1 MEKYNKTFKFR
12 ILPTK
17 EQKILIHKT
26 FGSARLVY
34 NIFLDKRIKL
44 YESEKKSTLYNT
56 QAKELT
62 SLKKE
67 LEFLKEVDSM
77 SLQITLKNLDKAFQS
92 FFKKITKF
100 PKFKS
105 KRNTRKSYTTNNV
118 NNSIRIEEGKLKFPK
133 LKTLKVKFHRL
144 IPTTHKIKS
153 ATISC
158 EPNGAY
164 YVSILT
170 EFYQEIKPVPS
181 KNNIVGLDYS
191 SKELFVSS
199 ENQRGHAPKFFNKY
213 QDQLA
218 KAQRILSRRTKGSS
232 NWNKQKLKVA
242 SVHQKIKNS
251 RSDFLHKVSTKL
263 VNQYNA
269 ICIEN
274 LDLKSMKIKNLAKHT
289 FDNAWGMFVLMLE
302 YKAKFQGKQVVKIDK
317 YFPSSKT
324 CSSCGLVK
332 SILELNER
340 IYNCNCGLS
349 IDRDLNASYNIL
361 VEGKKL
367 LAY

>member
-1 MEKYNKTFKFR
+1 MGKYNKAFKFR
-12 ILPTK
+12 ILPNK
-17 EQKILIHKT
+17 EQKILIRKT
-26 FGSARLVY
+26 FGCTRKVY
-34 NIFLDKRIKL
+34 NMFLDKRIKL
-44 YESEKKSTLYNT
+44 YEEEKKSTTYNT
-56 QAKELT
+56 QAKELPN
-62 SLKKE
+62 LKKE
-67 LEFLKEVDSM
+67 LAYLKEVDSI
-77 SLQITLKNLDKAFQS
+77 SLQVALKNLEKAFKS
-92 FFKKITKF
+92 FFQKKTGY

-105 KRNTRKSYTTNNV
+105 VRNTRKSYMTNNV

-133 LKTLKVKFHRL
+133 LKNLKVKFHRL
-144 IPTTHKIKS
+144 IPNTHKIKS
-153 ATISC
+153 ATISQ

-170 EFYQEIKPVPS
+170 EFHQDIKPIPS
-181 KNNIVGLDYS
+181 KNSIVGLDYS

-199 ENQRGHAPKFFNKY
+199 ENQREKAPKFFSQY
-213 QDQLA
+213 QENLA
-218 KAQRILSRRTKGSS
+218 KEQRKLSRKVKGSS
-232 NWNKQKLKVA
+232 NWYKQKLKVA
-242 SVHQKIKNS
+242 RVHQKIKNS
-251 RSDFLHKVSTKL
+251 RSDFLHKASTEL
-263 VNQYNA
+263 VDKYNA

-302 YKAKFQGKQVVKIDK
+302 YKAKLQGKQVVKIDK

-324 CSSCGLVK
+324 CSSCGSIK
-332 SILELNER
+332 STLKLNER

>member
-1 MEKYNKTFKFR
+1 MEKYNKAFKFR

-17 EQKILIHKT
+17 EQEILINKT
-26 FGSARLVY
+26 FGCTRLIY
-34 NIFLDKRIKL
+34 NMFLEKRIKI
-44 YESEKKSTLYNT
+44 YENEKKSTSYNT
-56 QAKELT
+56 QTKELT

-77 SLQITLKNLDKAFQS
+77 SLQITLKNLDKAFQG

-105 KRNTRKSYTTNNV
+105 KRNTRKSYSTNNV
-118 NNSIRIEEGKLKFPK
+118 NNSIRVEEGKLKFPK
-133 LKTLKVKFHRL
+133 LKILKVKFHRL

-164 YVSILT
+164 FVSILT
-170 EFYQEIKPVPS
+170 EFYQEIKPIPS

-199 ENQRGHAPKFFNKY
+199 ENQRGHSPKFYSQY
-213 QDQLA
+213 QDKLA
-218 KAQRILSRRTKGSS
+218 KEQRILARRTKGSN
-232 NWNKQKLKVA
+232 NWYKQKLKV
-242 SVHQKIKNS
+242 SRLHSKIKNS
-251 RSDFLHKVSTKL
+251 RADYLHKLSKEL
-263 VNQYNA
+263 IDKYNS

-302 YKAKFQGKQVVKIDK
+302 YKAKFAGKQVVKIDK

-324 CSSCGLVK
+324 CSSCGSVK

-361 VEGKKL
+361 AEGKKL